1 MKIAVLGAGSWGT
14 TLAVLLDENGHRV
27 RLWEFYEELAEALRK
42 DGENKRFLPGIS
54 IPGSVSIETDM
65 AAALSGANLVVS
77 AVPSHVTRG
86 VATLAAATGL
96 LGKQTIVVNAAKGL
110 EEGTLARMSEVL
122 ADELP
127 VEPGQICTLA
137 GPSHAEEVS
146 RQMPTSVVAA
156 GIDADVIGRVQEA
169 FFRPYFRVY
178 TNSDL
183 VGVEVGVALKNIIAI
198 AAGVCDGLGYGDNTK
213 AALLTRGLVEI
224 TRLGCALGART
235 ETFFGLAGIG
245 DLIATALSRH
255 SRNPWDSG
263 TGRAGPSC
271 CTRWPRGPGAHKRRA
286 RPVESSLP
294 CFFSSFAWHPIISVS
309 ILHDARSGCDTT
321 DIGRGAPPHH
331 RGVPRGR
338 GRALRGTR
346 RRRRGIG
353 GLLHL
358 PVG

>member
-1 MKIAVLGAGSWGT
+1 
-14 TLAVLLDENGHRV
+14 
-27 RLWEFYEELAEALRK
+27 
-42 DGENKRFLPGIS
+42 LPGIS
-54 IPGSVSIETDM
+54 IPESVTIETDM
-65 AAALSGANLVVS
+65 AAALSGADLVLSV
-77 AVPSHVTRG
+77 VPSHVTRD
-86 VATLAAATGL
+86 VAKLAAATGRI
-96 LGKQTIVVNAAKGL
+96 GRRTIVVNAAKGL

-122 ADELP
+122 TDELP

-156 GIDADVIGRVQEA
+156 STDPVVAGRVQEA

-178 TNSDL
+178 TNNDL

-255 SRNPWDSG
+255 SRNRHVGERIGKGESLESILAQMVMVAEG
-263 TGRAGPSC
+263 VRTARAAVDMG
-271 CTRWPRGPGAHKRRA
+271 KRRKA
-286 RPVESSLP
+286 DL
-294 CFFSSFAWHPIISVS
+294 PIISSVHAVLYEKVDPREA
-309 ILHDARSGCDTT
+309 INQLMNR
-321 DIGRGAPPHH
+321 PPQQEMSWM
-331 RGVPRGR
+331 
-338 GRALRGTR
+338 RADQK
-346 RRRRGIG
+346 RRG
-353 GLLHL
+353 
-358 PVG
+358 